1 MTTNTLSDSR
11 IGVGGC
17 KYCIRP
23 RSKVASIDA
32 VFTASGVFNGCHR
45 AVRID
50 MAAAGAVTQV
60 TCAVAGIR
68 VFVLFMRPGF
78 EVTGMT
84 GCTVGL
90 VLRCL
95 PGYGLGITL
104 VARGA
109 GQVAAMVAWIGPGGM
124 PEGVRCPAV
133 GVMAGI
139 ALQAGDEMIARF
151 PGRLGAVVTART
163 GTGDAVVVE
172 GCWQPCTR
180 RVTGIALCTGLDMID
195 GLACCGRAVMA
206 AGATAG

>member
-32 VFTASGVFNGCHR
+32 VFTASGVLDGCHR

-60 TCAVAGIR
+60 ANGVTGIR

-78 EVTGMT
+78 VVAGMAA
-84 GCTVGL
+84 CAIRM
-90 VLRCL
+90 VLWCG
-95 PGYGLGITL
+95 PGDRLRITL
-104 VARGA
+104 VASGA
-109 GQVAAMVAWIGPGGM
+109 GKVAAMVTWIGPGGM

-139 ALQAGDEMIARF
+139 ALQAGDEMVAWF
-151 PGRLGAVVTART
+151 
-163 GTGDAVVVE
+163 
-172 GCWQPCTR
+172 
-180 RVTGIALCTGLDMID
+180 
-195 GLACCGRAVMA
+195 
-206 AGATAG
+206 AGP